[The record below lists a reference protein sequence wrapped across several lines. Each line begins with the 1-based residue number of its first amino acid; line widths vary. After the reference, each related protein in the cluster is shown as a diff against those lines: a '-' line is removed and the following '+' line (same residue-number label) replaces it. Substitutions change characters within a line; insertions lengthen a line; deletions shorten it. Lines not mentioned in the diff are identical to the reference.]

1 MEDKAS
7 TWEIA
12 LLRLGMPF
20 SRYLLFF
27 SLPAALIGLVA
38 GLAVWYT
45 TSDVI
50 TGPGAVFLILVFPL
64 LTFAGTIFYPVA
76 QVSSEAIQ
84 IEQDMHMFMT
94 RMGILSMGES
104 AEKGMFDVLKEMG
117 DYGEL
122 AHEIQAI
129 ETLVTKWHT
138 NLPEAARIVGRQSPS
153 AIWSDFLDRMAFSVE
168 VGQPIGEFFTSEN
181 ETFEQAYT
189 TIYDARL
196 EQLDTLREPFVSLTT
211 PGLLIHVVAGLH
223 LILFQTGAETDN
235 PFEVILRARWVLLAG
250 ALFGLLQIGAWYLF
264 TLVIPQEDLFAKHG
278 FNTEQAIDMR
288 RSWIFAALLATMM
301 IMMLMEVFI
310 TFGNTI
316 LFDQWN
322 YFGLLVIA
330 ALMSPLLAPALLIG
344 QEEARVRRRD
354 EAFPEFIRA
363 FGGTAQ
369 ARAQEPSAMVKALS
383 GIDFGAL
390 DDSISNL
397 EKRLS
402 MRIDSDY
409 SWDWFAADNNSMLVS
424 RFTWIFIEGSS
435 STGEAGLVGDMVS
448 QSTTSLLGL
457 RQRRQIS
464 ANVMRS
470 VSYWLLIAMI
480 IALNITTSI
489 IAGLGETIA
498 SVAQGLVDSTGEV
511 GTAAGG
517 VDVALPAL
525 SETGGI
531 DQNIAVFNYMGSFL
545 VVISIVVL
553 GLITARIKGGGT
565 TLVLGQMIQMM
576 WIAGIA
582 NFFSAWILD
591 QSVGLFQS
599 GGAG

>member
-1 MEDKAS
+1 MEDKAT

-27 SLPAALIGLVA
+27 SLPATLMGLVA
-38 GLAVWYT
+38 GIAVWYSV
-45 TSDVI
+45 SDVI
-50 TGPGAVFLILVFPL
+50 TGAGAAFLILVFPL
-64 LTFAGTIFYPVA
+64 LAFAATIGYPIA
-76 QVSSEAIQ
+76 QVSAEAIQ

-94 RMGILSMGES
+94 RMGILSLGES

-117 DYGEL
+117 DYGAL

-168 VGQPIGEFFTSEN
+168 VGQPIGEFFKSEN
-181 ETFEQAYT
+181 ETFEQAFT

-196 EQLDTLREPFVSLTT
+196 EQLDTLRETFVSLTT
-211 PGLLIHVVAGLH
+211 TGLLLLVVAGLH
-223 LILFQTGAETDN
+223 LILFQIGGDSDN
-235 PFEVILRARWVLLAG
+235 PFQVILRARWVLMAG
-250 ALFGLLQIGAWYLF
+250 TLFALLQVGAWYLF
-264 TLVIPQEDLFAKHG
+264 TLVIPDEDLFAKHG
-278 FNTEQAIDMR
+278 FNTDQAIDMR
-288 RSWIFAALLATMM
+288 RAWIFAGVLGSLEFVLL
-301 IMMLMEVFI
+301 IGLFI
-310 TFGNTI
+310 FLGTSWLLDN
-316 LFDQWN
+316 WN
-322 YFGLLVIA
+322 YIGILVIA
-330 ALMSPLLAPALLIG
+330 ALASPLLAPAMLTL
-344 QEEARVRRRD
+344 QEETRVRRRD
-354 EAFPEFIRA
+354 DAFPEFIRA

-390 DDSISNL
+390 DESIANL

-409 SWDWFAADNNSMLVS
+409 SWNWFAADNNSMLVS
-424 RFTWIFIEGSS
+424 RFTRVFIEGSS
-435 STGEAGLVGDMVS
+435 STGEAGLVGDLVS
-448 QSTTSLLGL
+448 QSTTNLLGL

-470 VSYWLLIAMI
+470 VSYGLLVAMI

-498 SVAQGLVDSTGEV
+498 QVAQGLVDSTGEV

-517 VDVALPAL
+517 VDVALPVL
-525 SETGGI
+525 SETGGV
-531 DQNIAVFNYMGSFL
+531 DQNIAVFQFMGSIL
-545 VVISIVVL
+545 IVITIVVL
-553 GLITARIKGGGT
+553 GLITARIRGGGT

-576 WIAGIA
+576 WVAGIA
-582 NFFSAWILD
+582 NLFSAWILT
-591 QSVGLFQS
+591 QSVGLFQT
-599 GGAG
+599 GGG

>member
-1 MEDKAS
+1 MEAKNT

-20 SRYLLFF
+20 GRYLLYF
-27 SLPAALIGLVA
+27 SLPAAIIGLIA
-38 GLAVWYT
+38 GLSVWFSV
-45 TSDVI
+45 SDSIGGV
-50 TGPGAVFLILVFPL
+50 GAVGLVLIFPL
-64 LTFAGTIFYPVA
+64 LAFVGTILYPVA
-76 QVSSEAIQ
+76 QVSGEAIQ

-117 DYGEL
+117 DYGAL

-153 AIWSDFLDRMAFSVE
+153 EIWSDFLDRMAFSVE

-196 EQLDTLREPFVSLTT
+196 EQLDTLRETFVSLTT
-211 PGLLIHVVAGLH
+211 TGLLLLVVAGLH
-223 LILFQTGAETDN
+223 LILFQTGSETDN
-235 PFEVILRARWVLLAG
+235 WFEVIIRARWVLLAG
-250 ALFGLLQIGAWYLF
+250 GLFGLLQIGAWYLF
-264 TLVIPQEDLFAKHG
+264 TLVIPDEDLFAKHG
-278 FNTEQAIDMR
+278 FNTDQAIDMR
-288 RSWIFAALLATMM
+288 RSWIFAGILAV
-301 IMMLMEVFI
+301 IMFMVISIVFI
-310 TFGNTI
+310 LFGTDI
-316 LFDQWN
+316 LFAQWK
-322 YFGLLVIA
+322 YYGLMVIA
-330 ALMSPLLAPALLIG
+330 AMMSPLLAPSMITS
-344 QEEARVRRRD
+344 QEEKRVRRRD
-354 EAFPEFIRA
+354 DAFPEFIRA

-390 DDSISNL
+390 DESISNL

-424 RFTWIFIEGSS
+424 RFTRVFIEGSS
-435 STGEAGLVGDMVS
+435 STGMPGLVGDMVS
-448 QSTTSLLGL
+448 QSTTTLLGL
-457 RQRRQIS
+457 RQRREIS

-470 VSYWLLIAMI
+470 VSYGLLIAMI

-489 IAGLGETIA
+489 ISGLGETIA
-498 SVAQGLVDSTGEV
+498 SVAQGLVDSSGEV
-511 GTAAGG
+511 GTASGG

-525 SETGGI
+525 AETGGI
-531 DQNIAVFNYMGSFL
+531 QQNIAVFTYMGSGL
-545 VVISIVVL
+545 IVVTILVL

-599 GGAG
+599 GA

>member
-20 SRYLLFF
+20 TRYLLFF
-27 SLPAALIGLVA
+27 SLPATIIGLIA
-38 GLAVWYT
+38 GITVWYT
-45 TSDVI
+45 VSDVVS
-50 TGPGAVFLILVFPL
+50 GLGAAFLILIFPL
-64 LTFAGTIFYPVA
+64 LALAATILFPIA
-76 QVSSEAIQ
+76 QVSAEAIQ

-117 DYGEL
+117 DYGAL
-122 AHEIQAI
+122 AVEIQAI

-181 ETFEQAYT
+181 ETFEQAFT

-196 EQLDTLREPFVSLTT
+196 EQLDTLRETFVSLTT
-211 PGLLIHVVAGLH
+211 TGLLLLVVAGLH
-223 LILFQTGAETDN
+223 LILFQTGDETNN
-235 PFEVILRARWVLLAG
+235 PFQIILRARWVLLAG
-250 ALFGLLQIGAWYLF
+250 LLFGLLQIGAWYLF
-264 TLVIPQEDLFAKHG
+264 TLVIPDEDLFAKHG

-288 RSWIFAALLATMM
+288 RAWIFSAVLGTMEFLLL
-301 IMMLMEVFI
+301 IGLFI
-310 TFGNTI
+310 FTGTSWLTDN
-316 LFDQWN
+316 WN
-322 YFGLLVIA
+322 YIGLLVIA
-330 ALMSPLLAPALLIG
+330 ALASPLLAPAMLTL
-344 QEEARVRRRD
+344 QEETRVRRRD

-390 DDSISNL
+390 DDSIANL

-424 RFTWIFIEGSS
+424 RFTRVFIEGSS

-448 QSTTSLLGL
+448 QSTTNLLGL
-457 RQRRQIS
+457 RQRREIS
-464 ANVMRS
+464 ASVMRS
-470 VSYWLLIAMI
+470 VSYGLLIAMI

-498 SVAQGLVDSTGEV
+498 QVAQGLVDSAGQT

-517 VDVALPAL
+517 VDVALPVL
-525 SETGGI
+525 SDTGGVE
-531 DQNIAVFNYMGSFL
+531 QNIRVFQYMGSFL
-545 VVISIVVL
+545 IVLSIVVL
-553 GLITARIKGGGT
+553 GLITARIRGGGT

-576 WIAGIA
+576 WVAGLA
-582 NFFSAWILD
+582 NLFSAWILT
-591 QSVGLFQS
+591 QSVGLFQT
-599 GGAG
+599 GAA

>member
-1 MEDKAS
+1 MEDKAT

-20 SRYLLFF
+20 RRYLLFF
-27 SLPAALIGLVA
+27 SLPATTLGLIA
-38 GLAVWYT
+38 GIAVWFT
-45 TSDVI
+45 VSDVI
-50 TGPGAVFLILVFPL
+50 IGPTAILLVLAFPL
-64 LTFAGTIFYPVA
+64 LSFAATIAYPVA
-76 QVSSEAIQ
+76 QVSAEAIQ

-117 DYGEL
+117 DYGAL

-181 ETFEQAYT
+181 ETFDQAFT

-196 EQLDTLREPFVSLTT
+196 EQLDTLRETFVSLTT
-211 PGLLIHVVAGLH
+211 TGLLLLVVAGLH
-223 LILFQTGAETDN
+223 LILFQTGADTNN

-250 ALFGLLQIGAWYLF
+250 LFFALLQVGAWYLF
-264 TLVIPQEDLFAKHG
+264 TLVIPDEDLFAKHG

-288 RSWIFAALLATMM
+288 RSWIFAAILGVMMASMLLG
-301 IMMLMEVFI
+301 VFFL
-310 TFGNTI
+310 FGTDI
-316 LFDQWN
+316 LFSQWK
-322 YFGLLVIA
+322 YYGLLVIA
-330 ALMSPLLAPALLIG
+330 AMMSPLLAPSLLVQ

-390 DDSISNL
+390 DNSISNL

-424 RFTWIFIEGSS
+424 RFTRVFIEGSS

-448 QSTTSLLGL
+448 QSTTTLLGL

-470 VSYWLLIAMI
+470 VSYGLLIAMI

-489 IAGLGETIA
+489 ISGLGETIA

-531 DQNIAVFNYMGSFL
+531 DQNIRVFTYMGSFL
-545 VVISIVVL
+545 VVISILVL
-553 GLITARIKGGGT
+553 GLITARIRGGGT

-599 GGAG
+599 AG

>member
-1 MEDKAS
+1 MEEKAT

-20 SRYLLFF
+20 GRYLLFF
-27 SLPAALIGLVA
+27 SLPATTIGLFA
-38 GLAVWYT
+38 GIAVWFT
-45 TSDVI
+45 VSDVI
-50 TGPGAVFLILVFPL
+50 IGPTAILLVLAFPL
-64 LTFAGTIFYPVA
+64 LSFAATIAYPVA
-76 QVSSEAIQ
+76 QVSAEAIQ

-117 DYGEL
+117 DYGAL

-181 ETFEQAYT
+181 ETFDQAFT

-196 EQLDTLREPFVSLTT
+196 EQLDTLRETFVSLTT
-211 PGLLIHVVAGLH
+211 TGLLLLVVAGLH
-223 LILFQTGAETDN
+223 LILFQTGADTNN

-250 ALFGLLQIGAWYLF
+250 LFFALLQVGAWYLF
-264 TLVIPQEDLFAKHG
+264 TLVIPDEDLFAKHG

-288 RSWIFAALLATMM
+288 RSWIFAAILGVMMASMLLG
-301 IMMLMEVFI
+301 VFFL
-310 TFGNTI
+310 FGTDI
-316 LFDQWN
+316 LFSQWK
-322 YFGLLVIA
+322 YYGLLVIA
-330 ALMSPLLAPALLIG
+330 AMMSPLLAPSLLVQ

-390 DDSISNL
+390 DNSISNL

-424 RFTWIFIEGSS
+424 RFTRVFIEGSS

-448 QSTTSLLGL
+448 QSTTTLLGL

-470 VSYWLLIAMI
+470 VSYGLLIAMI

-489 IAGLGETIA
+489 ISGLGETIA

-525 SETGGI
+525 SQTGGI
-531 DQNIAVFNYMGSFL
+531 EQNIRVFTYMGSFL
-545 VVISIVVL
+545 VVISILVL
-553 GLITARIKGGGT
+553 GLITARIRGGGT

-599 GGAG
+599 AG

>member
-1 MEDKAS
+1 MEDKAT

-27 SLPAALIGLVA
+27 SLPATIIGLIAGVAVWFSTSGAVTGVGAIALIL
-38 GLAVWYT
+38 L
-45 TSDVI
+45 
-50 TGPGAVFLILVFPL
+50 FPL
-64 LTFAGTIFYPVA
+64 LTFAGTIFYPIA
-76 QVSSEAIQ
+76 QVSAEAIQ

-117 DYGEL
+117 DYGAL

-138 NLPEAARIVGRQSPS
+138 NRPEAARIIGRQSPS

-196 EQLDTLREPFVSLTT
+196 EQLDTLRETFVSLTT
-211 PGLLIHVVAGLH
+211 TGLLLLVVAGLH
-223 LILFQTGAETDN
+223 LILFQTGADTNN
-235 PFEVILRARWVLLAG
+235 PFEIILRARWVLLAG
-250 ALFGLLQIGAWYLF
+250 LMFAVLQIGAWYLF

-288 RSWIFAALLATMM
+288 RSWIFAAILGTMM
-301 IMMLMEVFI
+301 LLMMSGVFI
-310 TFGNTI
+310 AFGTNI

-330 ALMSPLLAPALLIG
+330 AMMSPLLAPALLVG

-390 DDSISNL
+390 DASISNL

-424 RFTWIFIEGSS
+424 RFTRVFIEGSS

-470 VSYWLLIAMI
+470 VSYGLLIAMI

-531 DQNIAVFNYMGSFL
+531 DQNIRVFNYMGSFL
-545 VVISIVVL
+545 VVISILVL
-553 GLITARIKGGGT
+553 GLITARIRGGGT

>member
-1 MEDKAS
+1 MEDKAT

-27 SLPAALIGLVA
+27 SLPATLMGLVA
-38 GLAVWYT
+38 GIAVWYSV
-45 TSDVI
+45 SDVI
-50 TGPGAVFLILVFPL
+50 TGAGAAFLILVFPL
-64 LTFAGTIFYPVA
+64 LAFAGTIGYPIV
-76 QVSSEAIQ
+76 QVSAEAIQ

-94 RMGILSMGES
+94 RMGILSLGES

-117 DYGEL
+117 DYGAL

-168 VGQPIGEFFTSEN
+168 VGQPIGEFFKSEN
-181 ETFEQAYT
+181 ETFEQAFT

-196 EQLDTLREPFVSLTT
+196 EQLDTLRETFVSLTT
-211 PGLLIHVVAGLH
+211 TGLLLLVVAGLH
-223 LILFQTGAETDN
+223 LILFQIGGETDN
-235 PFEVILRARWVLLAG
+235 PFQIILRARWVLMAG
-250 ALFGLLQIGAWYLF
+250 TLFALLQVGAWYLF
-264 TLVIPQEDLFAKHG
+264 TLVIPDEDLFAKHG
-278 FNTEQAIDMR
+278 FNTDQAIDMR
-288 RSWIFAALLATMM
+288 RAWIFAGVLGTLEFVLL
-301 IMMLMEVFI
+301 IGLFI
-310 TFGNTI
+310 FLGTSW
-316 LFDQWN
+316 LFDNWN
-322 YFGLLVIA
+322 YIGILVIA
-330 ALMSPLLAPALLIG
+330 ALASPLLAPAMLTL
-344 QEEARVRRRD
+344 QEETRVRRRD
-354 EAFPEFIRA
+354 DAFPEFIRA

-390 DDSISNL
+390 DESIANL

-409 SWDWFAADNNSMLVS
+409 SWNWFAADNNSMLVS
-424 RFTWIFIEGSS
+424 RFTRVFIEGSS
-435 STGEAGLVGDMVS
+435 STGEAGLVGDLVS
-448 QSTTSLLGL
+448 QSTTNLLGL

-470 VSYWLLIAMI
+470 VSYGLLVAMI

-498 SVAQGLVDSTGEV
+498 QVAQGLVDSTGEV

-517 VDVALPAL
+517 VDVALPVL
-525 SETGGI
+525 SETGGV
-531 DQNIAVFNYMGSFL
+531 DQNIAVFQFMGSIL
-545 VVISIVVL
+545 IVITIVVL
-553 GLITARIKGGGT
+553 GLITARIRGGGT

-576 WIAGIA
+576 WVAGIA
-582 NFFSAWILD
+582 NLFSAWILT
-591 QSVGLFQS
+591 QSVGLFQT
-599 GGAG
+599 GGG

>member
-1 MEDKAS
+1 MEDKAT

-20 SRYLLFF
+20 RNYLLYF
-27 SLPAALIGLVA
+27 SAPAFIIGLVA

-45 TSDVI
+45 VSDVI
-50 TGPGAVFLILVFPL
+50 TGVAAAGLILAFPL
-64 LTFAGTIFYPVA
+64 LAFAGTIFYPIA
-76 QVSSEAIQ
+76 QVSAEAIQ

-94 RMGILSMGES
+94 RMGILSLGES

-117 DYGEL
+117 DYGAL

-168 VGQPIGEFFTSEN
+168 VGQPIGEFFKSEN
-181 ETFEQAYT
+181 ETFEQAFT

-196 EQLDTLREPFVSLTT
+196 EQLDTLRETFVSLTT
-211 PGLLIHVVAGLH
+211 TGLLLLVVAGLH
-223 LILFQTGAETDN
+223 LILFQIGEDTN
-235 PFEVILRARWVLLAG
+235 NIFLIIIRVRWVLMAG
-250 ALFGLLQIGAWYLF
+250 ILFAVLQIGAWYLF
-264 TLVIPQEDLFAKHG
+264 TLVIPHEELFAKHG
-278 FNTEQAIDMR
+278 FNTDQAIDMR
-288 RSWIFAALLATMM
+288 RSWIFAGVLGTVEFVIL
-301 IMMLMEVFI
+301 IIIFI
-310 TFGNTI
+310 VIGTDWLIGN
-316 LFDQWN
+316 WN
-322 YFGLLVIA
+322 YIGLLVIA
-330 ALMSPLLAPALLIG
+330 ALSSPLLAPAMLTV
-344 QEEARVRRRD
+344 QEETRVRRRD
-354 EAFPEFIRA
+354 DAFPEFIRA

-390 DDSISNL
+390 DASIANL

-409 SWDWFAADNNSMLVS
+409 SWNWFAADNNSMLVS
-424 RFTWIFIEGSS
+424 RFTRVFIEGSS
-435 STGEAGLVGDMVS
+435 STGEAGLVGDLVS
-448 QSTTSLLGL
+448 QSTTNLLGL

-464 ANVMRS
+464 ATVMRS
-470 VSYWLLIAMI
+470 VSYGLLIAMI

-498 SVAQGLVDSTGEV
+498 QVAQGLVDSTGEV

-517 VDVALPAL
+517 VDVALPVL
-525 SETGGI
+525 SQTGGV
-531 DQNIAVFNYMGSFL
+531 DQNIAIFQFMGSIL
-545 VVISIVVL
+545 IVVSIVVL
-553 GLITARIKGGGT
+553 GLITARIRGGGT

-576 WIAGIA
+576 WVAGIA
-582 NFFSAWILD
+582 NFFSAWILT
-591 QSVGLFQS
+591 QSVGLFQT
-599 GGAG
+599 GAA

>member
-1 MEDKAS
+1 MEDKAT

-27 SLPAALIGLVA
+27 SLPATLMGLVA
-38 GLAVWYT
+38 GIAVWYSV
-45 TSDVI
+45 SDVVS
-50 TGPGAVFLILVFPL
+50 GVGAAFLILVFPL
-64 LTFAGTIFYPVA
+64 LAFAATIGYPIA
-76 QVSSEAIQ
+76 QVSAEAIQ

-94 RMGILSMGES
+94 RMGILSLGES

-117 DYGEL
+117 DYGAL

-168 VGQPIGEFFTSEN
+168 VGQPIGEFFKSEN
-181 ETFEQAYT
+181 ETFEQAFT

-196 EQLDTLREPFVSLTT
+196 EQLDTLRETFVSLTT
-211 PGLLIHVVAGLH
+211 TGLLLLVVAGLH
-223 LILFQTGAETDN
+223 LILFQIGGDSDN
-235 PFEVILRARWVLLAG
+235 PFQVILRARWVLMAG
-250 ALFGLLQIGAWYLF
+250 TLFALLQVGAWYLF
-264 TLVIPQEDLFAKHG
+264 TLVIPDEDLFAKHG
-278 FNTEQAIDMR
+278 FNTDQAIDMR
-288 RSWIFAALLATMM
+288 RAWIFAGVLGSLEFVLL
-301 IMMLMEVFI
+301 IGLFI
-310 TFGNTI
+310 FLGTSWLLDN
-316 LFDQWN
+316 WN
-322 YFGLLVIA
+322 YIGILVIA
-330 ALMSPLLAPALLIG
+330 ALASPLLAPAMLTL
-344 QEEARVRRRD
+344 QEETRVRRRD
-354 EAFPEFIRA
+354 DAFPEFIRA

-390 DDSISNL
+390 DESIANL

-409 SWDWFAADNNSMLVS
+409 SWNWFAADNNSMLVS
-424 RFTWIFIEGSS
+424 RFTRVFIEGSS
-435 STGEAGLVGDMVS
+435 STGEAGLVGDLVS
-448 QSTTSLLGL
+448 QSTTNLLGL

-470 VSYWLLIAMI
+470 VSYGLLVAMI

-498 SVAQGLVDSTGEV
+498 QVAQGLVDSTGEV

-517 VDVALPAL
+517 VDVALPVL
-525 SETGGI
+525 SETGGV
-531 DQNIAVFNYMGSFL
+531 DQNIAVFQFMGSL
-545 VVISIVVL
+545 LIVITIVVL
-553 GLITARIKGGGT
+553 GLITARIRGGGT

-576 WIAGIA
+576 WVAGIA
-582 NFFSAWILD
+582 NLFSAWILT
-591 QSVGLFQS
+591 QSVGLFQT
-599 GGAG
+599 GGG

>member
-1 MEDKAS
+1 MEDKAT

-27 SLPAALIGLVA
+27 SLPATIIGLIA
-38 GLAVWYT
+38 GITVWYSV
-45 TSDVI
+45 SDVV
-50 TGPGAVFLILVFPL
+50 GLVGAAFLILLFPFL
-64 LTFAGTIFYPVA
+64 AFSATILYPIA
-76 QVSSEAIQ
+76 QVSAEAIQ

-117 DYGEL
+117 DYGAL

-129 ETLVTKWHT
+129 ETLVSKWHT

-181 ETFEQAYT
+181 ETFEQAFT

-196 EQLDTLREPFVSLTT
+196 EQLDTLRETFVSLTT
-211 PGLLIHVVAGLH
+211 TGLLLLVVAGLH
-223 LILFQTGAETDN
+223 LILFQTGDETGN
-235 PFEVILRARWVLLAG
+235 PFLIILRARWVLLAG
-250 ALFGLLQIGAWYLF
+250 LLFAFLQVGAWYLF
-264 TLVIPQEDLFAKHG
+264 TLVIPDEDLFARHG
-278 FNTEQAIDMR
+278 FNTQQAVDMR
-288 RSWIFAALLATMM
+288 RAWIFAGVLGG
-301 IMMLMEVFI
+301 IEFIILMTLFLFVG
-310 TFGNTI
+310 TSW
-316 LFDQWN
+316 LFDNWN
-322 YFGLLVIA
+322 FIGLLVIA
-330 ALMSPLLAPALLIG
+330 ALASPLLAPAMLTV
-344 QEEARVRRRD
+344 QEETRVRRRD

-390 DDSISNL
+390 DESIANL

-424 RFTWIFIEGSS
+424 RFTRVFIEGSA

-448 QSTTSLLGL
+448 QSTTNLLGL

-470 VSYWLLIAMI
+470 VSYGLLIAMI

-498 SVAQGLVDSTGEV
+498 QVAQGLVDSAGET

-517 VDVALPAL
+517 VDVALPVL
-525 SETGGI
+525 SDTGGVE
-531 DQNIAVFNYMGSFL
+531 QNIRLFQYMGSFL
-545 VVISIVVL
+545 VVISILVL
-553 GLITARIKGGGT
+553 GLITARIRGGGT

-576 WIAGIA
+576 WVAGLA
-582 NFFSAWILD
+582 NLFSAWILT
-591 QSVGLFQS
+591 QSVGLFQT
-599 GGAG
+599 GAA

>member
-1 MEDKAS
+1 MEEKAS

-20 SRYLLFF
+20 GRYLLYFT
-27 SLPAALIGLVA
+27 LPAVIIGLIAGLSVWYSVSDSIGGVGAIGLVLMFPF
-38 GLAVWYT
+38 LA
-45 TSDVI
+45 
-50 TGPGAVFLILVFPL
+50 
-64 LTFAGTIFYPVA
+64 FAGTILYPVA
-76 QVSSEAIQ
+76 QVSGEAIQ

-117 DYGEL
+117 DYGAL

-153 AIWSDFLDRMAFSVE
+153 EIWSDFLDRMAFSVE

-196 EQLDTLREPFVSLTT
+196 EQLDTLRETFVSLTT
-211 PGLLIHVVAGLH
+211 TGLLLLVVAGLH
-223 LILFQTGAETDN
+223 LILFQTGSETDN
-235 PFEVILRARWVLLAG
+235 WFEVVIRARWVLLAG
-250 ALFGLLQIGAWYLF
+250 GLFGLLQIGAWYLF
-264 TLVIPQEDLFAKHG
+264 TLVIPDEDLFAKHG
-278 FNTEQAIDMR
+278 FNTDQAIDMR
-288 RSWIFAALLATMM
+288 RSWIFAGILAF
-301 IMMLMEVFI
+301 IMFFVISIVFI
-310 TFGNTI
+310 LFGTDI
-316 LFDQWN
+316 LFAQWK
-322 YFGLLVIA
+322 YYGLMVIA
-330 ALMSPLLAPALLIG
+330 AMMSPLLAPSMITS
-344 QEEARVRRRD
+344 QEEKRVRRRD
-354 EAFPEFIRA
+354 DAFPEFIRA

-390 DDSISNL
+390 DESISNL

-424 RFTWIFIEGSS
+424 RFTRVFIEGSS
-435 STGEAGLVGDMVS
+435 STGMPGLVGDMVS
-448 QSTTSLLGL
+448 QSTTTLLGL
-457 RQRRQIS
+457 RQRREIS

-470 VSYWLLIAMI
+470 VSYGLLIAMI

-489 IAGLGETIA
+489 ISGLGETIA

-511 GTAAGG
+511 GTASGG

-525 SETGGI
+525 AETGGI
-531 DQNIAVFNYMGSFL
+531 QQNIAVFTYMGSGL
-545 VVISIVVL
+545 IVVTILVL

-599 GGAG
+599 GA

>member
-1 MEDKAS
+1 MEEKLS

-20 SRYLLFF
+20 GRYLLHF
-27 SLPAALIGLVA
+27 SLPAVLIGTIA
-38 GLAVWYT
+38 GLSVWFSVSDSIEGVSAV
-45 TSDVI
+45 
-50 TGPGAVFLILVFPL
+50 GLVLMFPL
-64 LTFAGTIFYPVA
+64 LAFAGTILYPVA
-76 QVSSEAIQ
+76 QVSGEAIQ

-104 AEKGMFDVLKEMG
+104 AEKGMFDVLKEMS
-117 DYGEL
+117 DYGAL

-153 AIWSDFLDRMAFSVE
+153 EIWSDFLDRMAFSVE

-196 EQLDTLREPFVSLTT
+196 EQLDTLRETFVSLTT
-211 PGLLIHVVAGLH
+211 TGLLLLVVAGLH
-223 LILFQTGAETDN
+223 LILFQTGSETDN
-235 PFEVILRARWVLLAG
+235 WFEIIIRARWVLLAG
-250 ALFGLLQIGAWYLF
+250 GFFGLLQIGAWYLF
-264 TLVIPQEDLFAKHG
+264 TLVIPDEDLFAKHG
-278 FNTEQAIDMR
+278 FNTDQAIDMR
-288 RSWIFAALLATMM
+288 RSWIFAGILAL
-301 IMMLMEVFI
+301 IMFFVISIVFI
-310 TFGNTI
+310 LFGTDI
-316 LFDQWN
+316 LFAQWK
-322 YFGLLVIA
+322 YYGLMVIA
-330 ALMSPLLAPALLIG
+330 AMMSPLLAPSMITS
-344 QEEARVRRRD
+344 QEEKRVRRRD
-354 EAFPEFIRA
+354 DAFPEFIRA

-390 DDSISNL
+390 DESISNL

-424 RFTWIFIEGSS
+424 RFTRIFIEGSS
-435 STGEAGLVGDMVS
+435 STGMPGLVGDMVS
-448 QSTTSLLGL
+448 QSTTTLLGL
-457 RQRRQIS
+457 RQRREIS

-470 VSYWLLIAMI
+470 VSYGLLIAMI

-489 IAGLGETIA
+489 ISGLGETIA
-498 SVAQGLVDSTGEV
+498 SVAQGLVDSSGEI
-511 GTAAGG
+511 GTASGG

-525 SETGGI
+525 AETGGI
-531 DQNIAVFNYMGSFL
+531 QQNIALFTYMGSGL
-545 VVISIVVL
+545 IVITIVVL

-599 GGAG
+599 GA

>member
-1 MEDKAS
+1 VEDKAS

-20 SRYLLFF
+20 GRYLLLF
-27 SLPAALIGLVA
+27 SLPATIVGLIA
-38 GLAVWYT
+38 GIAVWYSV
-45 TSDVI
+45 SDVV
-50 TGPGAVFLILVFPL
+50 TGLTGLLLILVFPL
-64 LTFAGTIFYPVA
+64 VTFFATIAYPVS

-94 RMGILSMGES
+94 RMGILSLGES

-117 DYGEL
+117 DYGAL

-168 VGQPIGEFFTSEN
+168 VGQPIGEFFKSEN
-181 ETFEQAYT
+181 ETFDQAFT

-196 EQLDTLREPFVSLTT
+196 EQLDTLRETFVSLTT
-211 PGLLIHVVAGLH
+211 TGLLLLVVAGLH
-223 LILFQTGAETDN
+223 LILFQVGDETSN
-235 PFEVILRARWVLLAG
+235 PFQIILRARWVLMAG
-250 ALFGLLQIGAWYLF
+250 ALFAFFQLAAWYLF
-264 TLVIPQEDLFAKHG
+264 TLVIPDEDLFAKHG
-278 FNTEQAIDMR
+278 YNTEQAIDIR
-288 RSWIFAALLATMM
+288 RAWIFAAVLGTIEFL
-301 IMMLMEVFI
+301 ILIGLFI
-310 TFGNTI
+310 FLGTSW
-316 LFDQWN
+316 LFDNWN
-322 YFGLLVIA
+322 YIGLLTIA
-330 ALMSPLLAPALLIG
+330 ALSSPLLAPAMLTL
-344 QEEARVRRRD
+344 QEETRVRRRD

-390 DDSISNL
+390 DDSIANL

-409 SWDWFAADNNSMLVS
+409 SWNWFAADNNSMLVS
-424 RFTWIFIEGSS
+424 RFTRVFIEGSS
-435 STGEAGLVGDMVS
+435 STGEAGRVGDLVS
-448 QSTTSLLGL
+448 QSTTTLLGL

-464 ANVMRS
+464 ASVMRS
-470 VSYWLLIAMI
+470 VSYGLLIAMI

-498 SVAQGLVDSTGEV
+498 EVAAGLVDSTGEV

-517 VDVALPAL
+517 VDVALPVL
-525 SETGGI
+525 SATGGV
-531 DQNIAVFNYMGSFL
+531 DQNIRVFQYMGSFL
-545 VVISIVVL
+545 ILMSIIVL
-553 GLITARIKGGGT
+553 GLITARIRGGGT

-576 WIAGIA
+576 WVAGIA
-582 NFFSAWILD
+582 NLFSAWILT
-591 QSVGLFQS
+591 QSIGLFQT
-599 GGAG
+599 G

>member
-1 MEDKAS
+1 MEDKAT

-27 SLPAALIGLVA
+27 SFPATMLGLIA
-38 GLAVWYT
+38 GLAVWFT
-45 TSDVI
+45 VSDVV
-50 TGPGAVFLILVFPL
+50 TGLTAVMIILVFPML
-64 LTFAGTIFYPVA
+64 SFAATLAYPVA
-76 QVSSEAIQ
+76 QVSAEAIQ

-117 DYGEL
+117 DYGAL

-181 ETFEQAYT
+181 ETFDQAFT

-196 EQLDTLREPFVSLTT
+196 EQLDTLRETFVSLTT
-211 PGLLIHVVAGLH
+211 TGLLLLVVAGLH
-223 LILFQTGAETDN
+223 LILFQTGADTNN

-250 ALFGLLQIGAWYLF
+250 AFFGLLQVGAWYLF
-264 TLVIPQEDLFAKHG
+264 TLVIPDEDLFAKHG

-288 RSWIFAALLATMM
+288 RSWIFAAILGVMMVSMLLG
-301 IMMLMEVFI
+301 VFFL
-310 TFGNTI
+310 FGTDI
-316 LFDQWN
+316 LFSQWK
-322 YFGLLVIA
+322 YYGLLVIA
-330 ALMSPLLAPALLIG
+330 AMMSPLLAPSLLVQ

-390 DDSISNL
+390 DNSISNL

-424 RFTWIFIEGSS
+424 RFTRVFIEGSS

-448 QSTTSLLGL
+448 QSTTTLLGL

-470 VSYWLLIAMI
+470 VSYGLLIAMI

-489 IAGLGETIA
+489 ISGLGETIA

-531 DQNIAVFNYMGSFL
+531 EQNIRVFTYMGSFL
-545 VVISIVVL
+545 VVISILVL
-553 GLITARIKGGGT
+553 GLITARIRGGGT

-576 WIAGIA
+576 WIAGLA

-599 GGAG
+599 AG

>member
-20 SRYLLFF
+20 TRYLLFF
-27 SLPAALIGLVA
+27 SLPATIIGLIA
-38 GLAVWYT
+38 GITVWYT
-45 TSDVI
+45 VSDVVS
-50 TGPGAVFLILVFPL
+50 GLGAAFLILIFPL
-64 LTFAGTIFYPVA
+64 LALAATILFPIA
-76 QVSSEAIQ
+76 QVSAEAIQ

-117 DYGEL
+117 DYGAL
-122 AHEIQAI
+122 AVEIQAI

-181 ETFEQAYT
+181 ETFEQAFT

-196 EQLDTLREPFVSLTT
+196 EQLDTLRETFVSLTT
-211 PGLLIHVVAGLH
+211 TGLLLLVVAGLH
-223 LILFQTGAETDN
+223 LILFQTGDETNN
-235 PFEVILRARWVLLAG
+235 PFQIILRARWVLLAG
-250 ALFGLLQIGAWYLF
+250 LLFGLLQIGAWYLF
-264 TLVIPQEDLFAKHG
+264 TLVIPDEDLFAKHG

-288 RSWIFAALLATMM
+288 RAWIFSAVLGTMEFLLL
-301 IMMLMEVFI
+301 IGLFI
-310 TFGNTI
+310 FTGTSWLTDN
-316 LFDQWN
+316 WN
-322 YFGLLVIA
+322 YIGLLVIA
-330 ALMSPLLAPALLIG
+330 ALASPLLAPAMLTL
-344 QEEARVRRRD
+344 QEETRVRRRD

-390 DDSISNL
+390 DDSIANL

-424 RFTWIFIEGSS
+424 RFTRVFIEGSS

-448 QSTTSLLGL
+448 QSTTNLLGL
-457 RQRRQIS
+457 RQRREIS
-464 ANVMRS
+464 ASVMRS
-470 VSYWLLIAMI
+470 VSYGLLIAMI

-498 SVAQGLVDSTGEV
+498 QVAQGLVDSAGET

-517 VDVALPAL
+517 VDVALPVL
-525 SETGGI
+525 SDTGGVE
-531 DQNIAVFNYMGSFL
+531 QNIRVFQYMGSFL
-545 VVISIVVL
+545 VVLSIVVL
-553 GLITARIKGGGT
+553 GLITARIRGGGT

-576 WIAGIA
+576 WVAGVA
-582 NFFSAWILD
+582 NLFSAWILT
-591 QSVGLFQS
+591 QSVGLFQT
-599 GGAG
+599 GAA

>member
-1 MEDKAS
+1 MEAKNT

-20 SRYLLFF
+20 SRYLLYF
-27 SLPAALIGLVA
+27 SLPAAIIGLIA
-38 GLAVWYT
+38 GLSVWFSV
-45 TSDVI
+45 SDSIEGV
-50 TGPGAVFLILVFPL
+50 GAVGLVLIFPL
-64 LTFAGTIFYPVA
+64 LAFVGTILYPVL
-76 QVSSEAIQ
+76 QVSGEAIQ

-117 DYGEL
+117 DYGAL

-153 AIWSDFLDRMAFSVE
+153 EIWSDFLDRMAFSVE

-196 EQLDTLREPFVSLTT
+196 EQLDTLRETFVSLTT
-211 PGLLIHVVAGLH
+211 TGLLLLVVAGLH
-223 LILFQTGAETDN
+223 LILFQTGSETDN
-235 PFEVILRARWVLLAG
+235 WFEVVFRARWVLLAG
-250 ALFGLLQIGAWYLF
+250 GLFGLLQIGAWYLF
-264 TLVIPQEDLFAKHG
+264 TLVIPDEDLFAKHG
-278 FNTEQAIDMR
+278 FNTDQAIDMR
-288 RSWIFAALLATMM
+288 RSWIFAGILAV
-301 IMMLMEVFI
+301 IMFFVISIVFI
-310 TFGNTI
+310 LFGTDI
-316 LFDQWN
+316 LFAQWK
-322 YFGLLVIA
+322 YYGLMVIA
-330 ALMSPLLAPALLIG
+330 AMMSPLLAPSMITS
-344 QEEARVRRRD
+344 QEEKRVRRRD
-354 EAFPEFIRA
+354 DAFPEFIRA

-390 DDSISNL
+390 DESISNL

-424 RFTWIFIEGSS
+424 RFTRVFIEGSS
-435 STGEAGLVGDMVS
+435 STGMPGLVGDMVS
-448 QSTTSLLGL
+448 QSTTTLLGL
-457 RQRRQIS
+457 RQRREIS

-470 VSYWLLIAMI
+470 VSYGLLIAMI

-489 IAGLGETIA
+489 ISGLGETIA
-498 SVAQGLVDSTGEV
+498 SVAQGLVDSSGEV
-511 GTAAGG
+511 GTASGG

-525 SETGGI
+525 AETGGI
-531 DQNIAVFNYMGSFL
+531 QQNIAVFTYMGSGL
-545 VVISIVVL
+545 IVITILVL

-599 GGAG
+599 GA

>member
-1 MEDKAS
+1 MEDKAT

-20 SRYLLFF
+20 RRYLLFF
-27 SLPAALIGLVA
+27 SLPATTLGLIA
-38 GLAVWYT
+38 GIAVWFT
-45 TSDVI
+45 VSDVI
-50 TGPGAVFLILVFPL
+50 IGPTAILLVLAFPL
-64 LTFAGTIFYPVA
+64 LSFAATIAYPVA
-76 QVSSEAIQ
+76 QVSAEAIQ

-117 DYGEL
+117 DYGAL

-181 ETFEQAYT
+181 ETFDQAFT

-196 EQLDTLREPFVSLTT
+196 EQLDTLRETFVSLTT
-211 PGLLIHVVAGLH
+211 TGLLLLVVAGLH
-223 LILFQTGAETDN
+223 LILFQTGADTNN

-250 ALFGLLQIGAWYLF
+250 AFFGLLQVGAWYLF
-264 TLVIPQEDLFAKHG
+264 TLVIPDEDLFAKHG

-288 RSWIFAALLATMM
+288 RSWIFAAILGVMMVSMLLG
-301 IMMLMEVFI
+301 VFFL
-310 TFGNTI
+310 FGTDI
-316 LFDQWN
+316 LFSQWK
-322 YFGLLVIA
+322 YYGLLVIA
-330 ALMSPLLAPALLIG
+330 AMMSPLLAPSLLVQ

-390 DDSISNL
+390 DNSISNL

-424 RFTWIFIEGSS
+424 RFTRVFIEGSS

-448 QSTTSLLGL
+448 QSTTTLLGL

-470 VSYWLLIAMI
+470 VSYGLLIAMI

-531 DQNIAVFNYMGSFL
+531 EQNIRVFTYMGSFL
-545 VVISIVVL
+545 VVISILVL
-553 GLITARIKGGGT
+553 GLITARIRGGGT

-576 WIAGIA
+576 WIAGLA

-599 GGAG
+599 AG

>member
-1 MEDKAS
+1 MEDKAT

-20 SRYLLFF
+20 RRYLLFF
-27 SLPAALIGLVA
+27 SLPATTLGLIA
-38 GLAVWYT
+38 GIAVWFT
-45 TSDVI
+45 VSDVI
-50 TGPGAVFLILVFPL
+50 IGPTAILLVLAFPL
-64 LTFAGTIFYPVA
+64 LSFAATLAYPVA
-76 QVSSEAIQ
+76 QVSAEAIQ

-117 DYGEL
+117 DYGAL

-181 ETFEQAYT
+181 ETFDQAFT

-196 EQLDTLREPFVSLTT
+196 EQLDTLRETFVSLTT
-211 PGLLIHVVAGLH
+211 TGLLLLVVAGLH
-223 LILFQTGAETDN
+223 LILFQTGADTNN

-250 ALFGLLQIGAWYLF
+250 LFFALLQVGAWYLF
-264 TLVIPQEDLFAKHG
+264 TLVIPDEDLFAKHG

-288 RSWIFAALLATMM
+288 RSWIFAAILGVMMASMLLG
-301 IMMLMEVFI
+301 VFFL
-310 TFGNTI
+310 FGTDI
-316 LFDQWN
+316 LFSQWK
-322 YFGLLVIA
+322 YYGLLVIA
-330 ALMSPLLAPALLIG
+330 AMMSPLLAPSLLVQ

-390 DDSISNL
+390 DNSISNL

-424 RFTWIFIEGSS
+424 RFTRVFIEGSS

-448 QSTTSLLGL
+448 QSTTTLLGL

-470 VSYWLLIAMI
+470 VSYGLLIAMI

-489 IAGLGETIA
+489 ISGLGETIA

-531 DQNIAVFNYMGSFL
+531 DQNIRVFTYMGSFL
-545 VVISIVVL
+545 VVISILVL
-553 GLITARIKGGGT
+553 GLITARIRGGGT

-576 WIAGIA
+576 WIAGLA

-599 GGAG
+599 AG

>member
-1 MEDKAS
+1 MEDKAT

-27 SLPAALIGLVA
+27 SLPATLMGLVA
-38 GLAVWYT
+38 GIAVWYSV
-45 TSDVI
+45 SDVVS
-50 TGPGAVFLILVFPL
+50 GVGGAFLILVFPL
-64 LTFAGTIFYPVA
+64 LAFAATIGYPIA
-76 QVSSEAIQ
+76 QVSAEAIQ

-94 RMGILSMGES
+94 RMGILSLGES

-117 DYGEL
+117 DYGAL

-168 VGQPIGEFFTSEN
+168 VGQPIGEFFKSEN
-181 ETFEQAYT
+181 ETFEQAFT

-196 EQLDTLREPFVSLTT
+196 EQLDTLRETFVSLTT
-211 PGLLIHVVAGLH
+211 TGLLLLVVAGLH
-223 LILFQTGAETDN
+223 LILFQIGGDSDN
-235 PFEVILRARWVLLAG
+235 PFQVILRARWVLMAG
-250 ALFGLLQIGAWYLF
+250 TLFALLQVGAWYLF
-264 TLVIPQEDLFAKHG
+264 TLVIPDEDLFAKHG
-278 FNTEQAIDMR
+278 FNTDQAIDMR
-288 RSWIFAALLATMM
+288 RAWIFAGVLGSLEFVLL
-301 IMMLMEVFI
+301 IGLFI
-310 TFGNTI
+310 FLGTSWLLDN
-316 LFDQWN
+316 WN
-322 YFGLLVIA
+322 YIGILVIA
-330 ALMSPLLAPALLIG
+330 ALASPLLAPAMLTL
-344 QEEARVRRRD
+344 QEETRVRRRD
-354 EAFPEFIRA
+354 DAFPEFIRA

-390 DDSISNL
+390 DESIANL

-409 SWDWFAADNNSMLVS
+409 SWNWFAADNNSMLVS
-424 RFTWIFIEGSS
+424 RFTRVFIEGSS
-435 STGEAGLVGDMVS
+435 STGEAGLVGDLVS
-448 QSTTSLLGL
+448 QSTTNLLGL

-470 VSYWLLIAMI
+470 VSYGLLVAMI

-498 SVAQGLVDSTGEV
+498 QVAQGLVDSTGEV

-517 VDVALPAL
+517 VDVALPVL
-525 SETGGI
+525 SETGGV
-531 DQNIAVFNYMGSFL
+531 DQNIAVFQFMGSIL
-545 VVISIVVL
+545 IVITIVVL
-553 GLITARIKGGGT
+553 GLITARIRGGGT

-576 WIAGIA
+576 WVAGIA
-582 NFFSAWILD
+582 NLFSAWILT
-591 QSVGLFQS
+591 QSVGLFQT
-599 GGAG
+599 GGG

>member
-1 MEDKAS
+1 MEDKAT

-27 SLPAALIGLVA
+27 SLPATIIGLIAGVAVWFSTSGAVTGVGAIALIL
-38 GLAVWYT
+38 L
-45 TSDVI
+45 
-50 TGPGAVFLILVFPL
+50 FPL
-64 LTFAGTIFYPVA
+64 LTFAGTIFYPIA
-76 QVSSEAIQ
+76 QVSAEAIQ

-117 DYGEL
+117 DYGAL

-138 NLPEAARIVGRQSPS
+138 NLPEAARIIGRQSPS

-196 EQLDTLREPFVSLTT
+196 EQLDTLRETFVSLTT
-211 PGLLIHVVAGLH
+211 TGLLLLVVAGLH
-223 LILFQTGAETDN
+223 LILFQTGADTNN
-235 PFEVILRARWVLLAG
+235 PFEIILRARWVLLAG
-250 ALFGLLQIGAWYLF
+250 LMFAVLQIGAWYLF

-288 RSWIFAALLATMM
+288 RSWIFAAILGTMM
-301 IMMLMEVFI
+301 LLMMSGVFI
-310 TFGNTI
+310 AFGTNI

-330 ALMSPLLAPALLIG
+330 AMMSPLLAPALLVG

-390 DDSISNL
+390 DASISNL

-424 RFTWIFIEGSS
+424 RFTRVFIEGSS

-470 VSYWLLIAMI
+470 VSYGLLIAMI

-531 DQNIAVFNYMGSFL
+531 DQNIRVFNYMGSFL

-553 GLITARIKGGGT
+553 GLITARIRGGGT

>member
-1 MEDKAS
+1 MEEKLS

-20 SRYLLFF
+20 GRYLLHF
-27 SLPAALIGLVA
+27 SLPAVLIGTIA
-38 GLAVWYT
+38 GLSVWFSVSDSIGGVSAV
-45 TSDVI
+45 
-50 TGPGAVFLILVFPL
+50 GLVLMFPL
-64 LTFAGTIFYPVA
+64 LAFAGTILYPVA
-76 QVSSEAIQ
+76 QVSGEAIQ

-104 AEKGMFDVLKEMG
+104 AEKGMFDVLKEMS
-117 DYGEL
+117 DYGAL

-153 AIWSDFLDRMAFSVE
+153 EIWSDFLDRMAFSVE

-196 EQLDTLREPFVSLTT
+196 EQLDTLRETFVSLTT
-211 PGLLIHVVAGLH
+211 TGLLLLVVAGLH
-223 LILFQTGAETDN
+223 LILFQTGSETDN
-235 PFEVILRARWVLLAG
+235 WFEVIIRARWVLLAG
-250 ALFGLLQIGAWYLF
+250 GFFGLLQIGAWYLF
-264 TLVIPQEDLFAKHG
+264 TLVIPDEDLFAKHG
-278 FNTEQAIDMR
+278 FNTDQAIDMR
-288 RSWIFAALLATMM
+288 RSWIFAGILAL
-301 IMMLMEVFI
+301 IMFFVISIVFI
-310 TFGNTI
+310 LFGTDI
-316 LFDQWN
+316 LFAQWK
-322 YFGLLVIA
+322 YYGLMVIA
-330 ALMSPLLAPALLIG
+330 AMMSPLLAPSMITS
-344 QEEARVRRRD
+344 QEEKRVRRRD
-354 EAFPEFIRA
+354 DAFPEFIRA

-390 DDSISNL
+390 DESISNL

-424 RFTWIFIEGSS
+424 RFTRIFIEGSS
-435 STGEAGLVGDMVS
+435 STGMPGLVGDMVS
-448 QSTTSLLGL
+448 QSTTTLLGL
-457 RQRRQIS
+457 RQRREIS

-470 VSYWLLIAMI
+470 VSYGLLIAMI

-489 IAGLGETIA
+489 ISGLGETIA
-498 SVAQGLVDSTGEV
+498 SVAQGLVDSSGEI
-511 GTAAGG
+511 GTASGG

-525 SETGGI
+525 AETGGI
-531 DQNIAVFNYMGSFL
+531 QQNIALFTYMGSGL
-545 VVISIVVL
+545 IVITIVVL

-599 GGAG
+599 GA

>member
-1 MEDKAS
+1 MEDKAT

-27 SLPAALIGLVA
+27 SLPATLMGLVA
-38 GLAVWYT
+38 GIAVWYSV
-45 TSDVI
+45 SDVI
-50 TGPGAVFLILVFPL
+50 TGVGAVFLILVFPL
-64 LTFAGTIFYPVA
+64 LAFAATIGYPIA
-76 QVSSEAIQ
+76 QVSAEAIQ

-94 RMGILSMGES
+94 RMGILSLGES

-117 DYGEL
+117 DYGAL

-168 VGQPIGEFFTSEN
+168 VGQPIGEFFKSEN
-181 ETFEQAYT
+181 ETFEQAFT

-196 EQLDTLREPFVSLTT
+196 EQLDTLRETFVSLTT
-211 PGLLIHVVAGLH
+211 TGLLLLVVAGLH
-223 LILFQTGAETDN
+223 LILFQIGGDSDN
-235 PFEVILRARWVLLAG
+235 PFQIILRARWVLMAG
-250 ALFGLLQIGAWYLF
+250 TLFALLQVGAWYLF
-264 TLVIPQEDLFAKHG
+264 TLVIPDEDLFAKHG
-278 FNTEQAIDMR
+278 FNTDQAIDMR
-288 RSWIFAALLATMM
+288 RAWIFAGVLGTLEFVLL
-301 IMMLMEVFI
+301 IGLFI
-310 TFGNTI
+310 FLGTSW
-316 LFDQWN
+316 LFDNWN
-322 YFGLLVIA
+322 YIGILVIA
-330 ALMSPLLAPALLIG
+330 ALASPLLAPAMLTL

-354 EAFPEFIRA
+354 DAFPEFIRA

-390 DDSISNL
+390 DESIANL

-409 SWDWFAADNNSMLVS
+409 SWNWFAADNNSMLVS
-424 RFTWIFIEGSS
+424 RFTRVFIEGSS
-435 STGEAGLVGDMVS
+435 STGEAGLVGDLVS
-448 QSTTSLLGL
+448 QSTTNLLGL

-470 VSYWLLIAMI
+470 VSYGLLVAMI

-498 SVAQGLVDSTGEV
+498 QVAQGLVDSTGEV

-517 VDVALPAL
+517 VDVALPVL
-525 SETGGI
+525 SETGGV
-531 DQNIAVFNYMGSFL
+531 DQNIAVFQFMGSIL
-545 VVISIVVL
+545 IVITIVVL
-553 GLITARIKGGGT
+553 GLITARIRGGGT

-576 WIAGIA
+576 WVAGIA
-582 NFFSAWILD
+582 NLFSAWILT
-591 QSVGLFQS
+591 QSVGLFQT
-599 GGAG
+599 GGG

>member
-1 MEDKAS
+1 MEEKAS
-7 TWEIA
+7 LWEIA

-20 SRYLLFF
+20 SRYLMIF
-27 SLPAALIGLVA
+27 SLPAVIIGLIA
-38 GLAVWYT
+38 GLSVWFSVSDSIGGATAV
-45 TSDVI
+45 V
-50 TGPGAVFLILVFPL
+50 LVLMFPL
-64 LTFAGTIFYPVA
+64 LAFVGTIAYPVA
-76 QVSSEAIQ
+76 QVSAEAIQ

-117 DYGEL
+117 DYGAL

-153 AIWSDFLDRMAFSVE
+153 EIWSDFLDRMAFSVE

-196 EQLDTLREPFVSLTT
+196 EQLDTLRETFVSLTT
-211 PGLLIHVVAGLH
+211 TGLLLLVVAGLH
-223 LILFQTGAETDN
+223 LILFQTGSETDN
-235 PFEVILRARWVLLAG
+235 WFEVVIRARWVLLAG
-250 ALFGLLQIGAWYLF
+250 TLFGLLQIGAWYLF
-264 TLVIPQEDLFAKHG
+264 TLVIPDEDLFAKHG
-278 FNTEQAIDMR
+278 FNTDQSIDMR
-288 RSWIFAALLATMM
+288 RSWMFAGILAVMM
-301 IMMLMEVFI
+301 FFLITTVFI
-310 TFGNTI
+310 LYGTDI
-316 LFDQWN
+316 LFAQWK
-322 YFGLLVIA
+322 YYGLLVIA
-330 ALMSPLLAPALLIG
+330 AMMSPLLAPSMITS
-344 QEEARVRRRD
+344 QEETRVRRRD
-354 EAFPEFIRA
+354 DAFPEFIRA

-424 RFTWIFIEGSS
+424 RFTRVFIEGSS
-435 STGEAGLVGDMVS
+435 STGMPGLVGDMVS
-448 QSTTSLLGL
+448 QSTTTLLGL

-470 VSYWLLIAMI
+470 VSYGLLIAMI

-489 IAGLGETIA
+489 ISGLGETIA

-511 GTAAGG
+511 GTASGG

-525 SETGGI
+525 AETGGI
-531 DQNIAVFNYMGSFL
+531 QQNIAVFNYMGSGL
-545 VVISIVVL
+545 IVITILVL
-553 GLITARIKGGGT
+553 GLITARIRGGGT

-599 GGAG
+599 GG

>member
-1 MEDKAS
+1 VEDKAT

-20 SRYLLFF
+20 TRYLLFF
-27 SLPAALIGLVA
+27 SLPATLIGLVA
-38 GLAVWYT
+38 GIAVWYSV
-45 TSDVI
+45 SDVI
-50 TGPGAVFLILVFPL
+50 TGIGSVGLVLLFPL
-64 LTFAGTIFYPVA
+64 LSFSATLAYPIA
-76 QVSSEAIQ
+76 QVSAEAIQ

-94 RMGILSMGES
+94 RMGILSLGES

-117 DYGEL
+117 DYGAL

-168 VGQPIGEFFTSEN
+168 VGQPIGEFFKSEN
-181 ETFEQAYT
+181 ETFEQAFT

-196 EQLDTLREPFVSLTT
+196 EQLDTLRETFVSLTT
-211 PGLLIHVVAGLH
+211 TGLLLLVVAGLH
-223 LILFQTGAETDN
+223 LILFQIGEDTN
-235 PFEVILRARWVLLAG
+235 NIFLIIIRVRWVLMAG
-250 ALFGLLQIGAWYLF
+250 ILFAVLQIGAWYLF
-264 TLVIPQEDLFAKHG
+264 TLVIPHEELFAKHG
-278 FNTEQAIDMR
+278 FNTDQAIDMR
-288 RSWIFAALLATMM
+288 RSWIFAGVLGTVEFVILV
-301 IMMLMEVFI
+301 IIFI
-310 TFGNTI
+310 VIGTDWLIGN
-316 LFDQWN
+316 WN
-322 YFGLLVIA
+322 YIGLLVIA
-330 ALMSPLLAPALLIG
+330 ALSSPLLAPAMLTV
-344 QEEARVRRRD
+344 QEETRVRRRD
-354 EAFPEFIRA
+354 DAFPEFIRA

-390 DDSISNL
+390 DASIANL

-409 SWDWFAADNNSMLVS
+409 SWNWFAADNNSMLVS
-424 RFTWIFIEGSS
+424 RFTRVFIEGSS
-435 STGEAGLVGDMVS
+435 STGEAGLVGDLVS
-448 QSTTSLLGL
+448 QSTTNLLGL

-464 ANVMRS
+464 ATVMRS
-470 VSYWLLIAMI
+470 VSYGLLIAMI

-498 SVAQGLVDSTGEV
+498 QVAQGLVDSTGEV

-517 VDVALPAL
+517 VDVALPVL
-525 SETGGI
+525 SQTGGV
-531 DQNIAVFNYMGSFL
+531 DQNIAIFQFMGSIL
-545 VVISIVVL
+545 IVVSIVVL
-553 GLITARIKGGGT
+553 GLITARIRGGGT

-576 WIAGIA
+576 WVAGIA
-582 NFFSAWILD
+582 NFFSAWILT
-591 QSVGLFQS
+591 QSVGLFQT
-599 GGAG
+599 GAA

>member
-1 MEDKAS
+1 MEDKAT

-27 SLPAALIGLVA
+27 SLPATLMGLVA
-38 GLAVWYT
+38 GIAVWYSV
-45 TSDVI
+45 SDVI
-50 TGPGAVFLILVFPL
+50 TGVGAVFLILVFPL
-64 LTFAGTIFYPVA
+64 LAFAATIGYPIA
-76 QVSSEAIQ
+76 QVSAEAIQ

-94 RMGILSMGES
+94 RMGILSLGES

-117 DYGEL
+117 DYGAL

-168 VGQPIGEFFTSEN
+168 VGQPIGEFFKSEN
-181 ETFEQAYT
+181 ETFEQAFT

-196 EQLDTLREPFVSLTT
+196 EQLDTLRETFVSLTT
-211 PGLLIHVVAGLH
+211 TGLLLLVVAGLH
-223 LILFQTGAETDN
+223 LILFQIGGESDN
-235 PFEVILRARWVLLAG
+235 PFQIILRARWVLMAG
-250 ALFGLLQIGAWYLF
+250 TLFALLQVGAWYLF
-264 TLVIPQEDLFAKHG
+264 TLVIPDEDLFAKHG
-278 FNTEQAIDMR
+278 FNTDQAIDMR
-288 RSWIFAALLATMM
+288 RAWIFAGVLGTLEFMLLVAL
-301 IMMLMEVFI
+301 FI
-310 TFGNTI
+310 FLGTSW
-316 LFDQWN
+316 LFDNWN
-322 YFGLLVIA
+322 YIGILVIA
-330 ALMSPLLAPALLIG
+330 ALASPLLAPAMLTL
-344 QEEARVRRRD
+344 QEETRVRRRD
-354 EAFPEFIRA
+354 DAFPEFIRA

-390 DDSISNL
+390 DESIANL

-409 SWDWFAADNNSMLVS
+409 SWNWFAADNNSMLVS
-424 RFTWIFIEGSS
+424 RFTRVFIEGSS
-435 STGEAGLVGDMVS
+435 STGEAGLVGDLVS
-448 QSTTSLLGL
+448 QSTTNLLGL

-470 VSYWLLIAMI
+470 VSYGLLVAMI

-498 SVAQGLVDSTGEV
+498 QVAQGLVDSTGEV

-517 VDVALPAL
+517 VDVALPVL
-525 SETGGI
+525 SETGGV
-531 DQNIAVFNYMGSFL
+531 DQNIAVFQFMGSL
-545 VVISIVVL
+545 LIVITIVVL
-553 GLITARIKGGGT
+553 GLITARIRGGGT

-576 WIAGIA
+576 WVAGIA
-582 NFFSAWILD
+582 NLFSAWILT
-591 QSVGLFQS
+591 QSVGLFQT
-599 GGAG
+599 GGG

>member
-1 MEDKAS
+1 MEAKNT

-20 SRYLLFF
+20 SRYLLYF
-27 SLPAALIGLVA
+27 SLPAAIIGLIA
-38 GLAVWYT
+38 GLSVWFSV
-45 TSDVI
+45 SDSIEGV
-50 TGPGAVFLILVFPL
+50 GAVGLVLIFPL
-64 LTFAGTIFYPVA
+64 LAFVGTILYPVL
-76 QVSSEAIQ
+76 QVSGEAIQ

-117 DYGEL
+117 DYGAL

-153 AIWSDFLDRMAFSVE
+153 EIWSDFLDRMAFSVE

-196 EQLDTLREPFVSLTT
+196 EQLDTLRETFVSLTT
-211 PGLLIHVVAGLH
+211 TGLLLLVVAGLH
-223 LILFQTGAETDN
+223 LILFQTGSETDN
-235 PFEVILRARWVLLAG
+235 WFEVVFRARWVLLAG
-250 ALFGLLQIGAWYLF
+250 GLFGLLQIGAWYLF
-264 TLVIPQEDLFAKHG
+264 TLVIPDEDLFAKHG
-278 FNTEQAIDMR
+278 FNTDQAIDMR
-288 RSWIFAALLATMM
+288 RSWIFAGILAV
-301 IMMLMEVFI
+301 IMFFVISIVFI
-310 TFGNTI
+310 LFGTDI
-316 LFDQWN
+316 LFAQWK
-322 YFGLLVIA
+322 YYGLMVIA
-330 ALMSPLLAPALLIG
+330 AMMSPLLAPSMITS
-344 QEEARVRRRD
+344 QEEKRVRRRD
-354 EAFPEFIRA
+354 DAFPEFIRA

-390 DDSISNL
+390 DESISNL

-424 RFTWIFIEGSS
+424 RFTRVFIEGSS
-435 STGEAGLVGDMVS
+435 STGMPGLVGDMVS
-448 QSTTSLLGL
+448 QSTTTLLGL
-457 RQRRQIS
+457 RQRREIS

-470 VSYWLLIAMI
+470 VSYGLLIAMI

-489 IAGLGETIA
+489 ISGLGETIA

-511 GTAAGG
+511 GTASGG

-525 SETGGI
+525 AETGGI
-531 DQNIAVFNYMGSFL
+531 QQNIAVFTYMGSGL
-545 VVISIVVL
+545 IVITILVL

-599 GGAG
+599 GA